1 MVCKLGRAAGWVEN
15 RFRMQSNLEKLEEW
29 PGQTG
34 VRTAARLS
42 SVEVGTLNGIN
53 ARVGDDG
60 LSSCLEE
67 KDLGLG
73 VDHLRRGY
81 T

>member
-1 MVCKLGRAAGWVEN
+1 MPR
-15 RFRMQSNLEKLEEW
+15 NLEKSEEW

-34 VRTAARLS
+34 VRTAARVS
-42 SVEVGTLNGIN
+42 SVEAGTLNGIN
-53 ARVGDDG
+53 ARIGDDW
-60 LSSCLEE
+60 LRSCLEE

>member
-1 MVCKLGRAAGWVEN
+1 MVCKPEWAAGLVEN
-15 RFRMQSNLEKLEEW
+15 GFRMQSNLEKSKEW

-34 VRTAARLS
+34 VWMPAKVS
-42 SVEVGTLNGIN
+42 SVEVGTLKGVN
-53 ARVGDDG
+53 ARTGDDW
-60 LSSCLEE
+60 LSSCPEE
-67 KDLGLG
+67 KDLGVG

>member
-1 MVCKLGRAAGWVEN
+1 M
-15 RFRMQSNLEKLEEW
+15 
-29 PGQTG
+29 
-34 VRTAARLS
+34 RTAARLS